1 MEIGTF
7 TDESKDWKE
16 GAIMV
21 HKRKITELDHRAIEA
36 FELLS
41 QSELY
46 AWLDPL
52 KIRNYRLSKTEFR
65 KLLKIHFSEGYRFG
79 YSQGFTQQ
87 QEGGNAK
94 LVSPLNKHPTD
105 PRQLAPIGLLE
116 LCREYKALG
125 ETLGSNQGLA
135 DKFQHQKFKVEETL
149 NKQLKLLKLTE
160 V

>member
-1 MEIGTF
+1 
-7 TDESKDWKE
+7 
-16 GAIMV
+16 MV
-21 HKRKITELDHRAIEA
+21 HKRKITELDYRAVEA

-65 KLLKIHFSEGYRFG
+65 KLLKIHFSEGYRLG

-87 QEGGNAK
+87 QEGGNDK
-94 LVSPLNKHPTD
+94 LVSPLNKYPTD

-135 DKFQHQKFKVEETL
+135 DRFQHQKFRLCFNIV
-149 NKQLKLLKLTE
+149 LKYSLIKIIGGIVHL
-160 V
+160 

>member
-1 MEIGTF
+1 
-7 TDESKDWKE
+7 
-16 GAIMV
+16 MV
-21 HKRKITELDHRAIEA
+21 HKRKITELDHRAVEA

-65 KLLKIHFSEGYRFG
+65 KLLKIHFSEGYRLG

-87 QEGGNAK
+87 QEGGNDK

-135 DKFQHQKFKVEETL
+135 DKFQHQKFKVEENL
-149 NKQLKLLKLTE
+149 NKQLELLKLTE

>member
-1 MEIGTF
+1 
-7 TDESKDWKE
+7 
-16 GAIMV
+16 MV
-21 HKRKITELDHRAIEA
+21 HKRKITELDYRAVEA

-87 QEGGNAK
+87 QERGNDK

-135 DKFQHQKFKVEETL
+135 DRFQHQKFKVEENL

>member
-1 MEIGTF
+1 
-7 TDESKDWKE
+7 
-16 GAIMV
+16 MV
-21 HKRKITELDHRAIEA
+21 HKRKITELDYRAVEA

-87 QEGGNAK
+87 QEGGNDK

-135 DKFQHQKFKVEETL
+135 DRFQHQKFKVEENL